1 MLNTMVIIKMG
12 NCTFD
17 DWKKAF
23 DADSEVIIKMGNCTF
38 DDWKKAFDAD
48 SETDAQFMKDIIVGK
63 VDEHTAIVS
72 ADVFAPEKMEV
83 MMSDPEFQKIEAEM
97 GLEHTVYQINPA
109 SA

>member
-1 MLNTMVIIKMG
+1 MLNTM
-12 NCTFD
+12 
-17 DWKKAF
+17 
-23 DADSEVIIKMGNCTF
+23 VIIKMGNCTF

-72 ADVFAPEKMEV
+72 ADVFAPEKMEA

-97 GLEHTVYQINPA
+97 GLKHTVYQVTPA
-109 SA
+109 SAQEVSSQACHVRTLNLP